1 MIKYG
6 KAKKQRSVD
15 MVNMNDNWEA
25 KRERNDSEDSDNDKK
40 TIHTVYIERMAYG
53 GYGLGKLPGG
63 KFIFIEGAY
72 PGELVEVVVTDEKS
86 DVAFGK
92 VFKIVEKANYR
103 RKSQCKYFGK
113 CGGCQLMDI
122 TYEKQLEFKTQIV
135 KDQFKRIGKIEVDV
149 NPTIPSDLEYSYRNK
164 MEFAFSFKD
173 GKVHLGLKA
182 RNSNEVIDIDEC
194 PISPNSF
201 NKILKVIPEI
211 VEMSKVR
218 IYNPKKRSGTLK
230 HLVLRYSH
238 SNNQTMAI
246 FVTKT
251 EAFSENKMIKSQI
264 LKSVPQI
271 NSIIHV
277 MNSSDEIV
285 LRGPYKTLYGS
296 GVLEVEMDYE
306 KFQIPPTAFFQ
317 NNYHIAAKMVEY
329 VTKSLDLKGT
339 ENVLD
344 LYAGVGTFTMRLAM
358 LSKHVIAVESSHI
371 AVKAGKANANIN
383 NLRNIKYEEVDT
395 LEFLKKFE
403 SKVDVVVLD
412 PPRGGAG
419 KDVCQEIKRIA
430 PKKIAY
436 ISCDPSTLARDI
448 AVLKENYK
456 IMSVQPFDMFPQTYH
471 VETVV
476 IMEQF

>member
-1 MIKYG
+1 
-6 KAKKQRSVD
+6 
-15 MVNMNDNWEA
+15 MVNVNDKWEA
-25 KRERNDSEDSDNDKK
+25 KRGYSDNKDSDNDNK
-40 TIHTVYIERMAYG
+40 TIHTVYIERMTYG

-63 KFIFIEGAY
+63 KFIFIEGGY
-72 PGELVEVVVTDEKS
+72 PGELVEAVVTNEKN
-86 DVAFGK
+86 DVAFGR
-92 VFKIVEKANYR
+92 VFQILEKADYR
-103 RKSQCKYFGK
+103 RKPQCKYFGK

-122 TYEKQLEFKTQIV
+122 TYEKQLEFKTHIV
-135 KDQFKRIGKIEVDV
+135 KDQFKRIGKIEIDV

-201 NKILKVIPEI
+201 NKTLKVIPEI
-211 VEMSKVR
+211 VETSKAK

-238 SNNQTMAI
+238 SDNQTMAI

-251 EAFSENKMIKSQI
+251 ETFNEAKIIKSMI

-329 VTKSLDLKGT
+329 VTKSLDFKGT

-358 LSKHVIAVESSHI
+358 LSKHVTAVESSHI
-371 AVKAGKANANIN
+371 AVKAGRSNANIN

-430 PKKIAY
+430 PKKIVY

-448 AVLKENYK
+448 SVLKENYR
-456 IMSVQPFDMFPQTYH
+456 ILSVQPFDMFPQTYH

-476 IMEQF
+476 IMEKF

>member
-1 MIKYG
+1 
-6 KAKKQRSVD
+6 
-15 MVNMNDNWEA
+15 MVNIDRKCET
-25 KRERNDSEDSDNDKK
+25 KREYSDNEDRDNGDKK
-40 TIHTVYIERMAYG
+40 IHTVYIERMAYG

-63 KFIFIEGAY
+63 KLIFIEGAY
-72 PGELVEVVVTDEKS
+72 PGELVEATISDEKS

-92 VFKIVEKANYR
+92 IFKIVEKADYR
-103 RKSQCKYFGK
+103 RKPQCKYFGK

-122 TYEKQLEFKTQIV
+122 NYEKQLEFKNQIV
-135 KDQFKRIGKIEVDV
+135 KDQLKRIGKIEVDI
-149 NPTIPSDLEYSYRNK
+149 NPIIPSDLEYSYRNK

-182 RNSNEVIDIDEC
+182 RNSNEVIDIGGC

-201 NKILKVIPEI
+201 NKILEVIPEI

-218 IYNPKKRSGTLK
+218 IYNPKRRSGTLK

-251 EAFSENKMIKSQI
+251 ETFSEAKIIKSQI
-264 LKSVPQI
+264 LKSIPQI

-317 NNYHIAAKMVEY
+317 NNYHVASKMVEY

-383 NLRNIKYEEVDT
+383 NLRNVKYEELDT
-395 LEFLKKFE
+395 LEFLKVFE
-403 SKVDVVVLD
+403 SKADIIVLD
-412 PPRGGAG
+412 PPRAGAG
-419 KDVCQEIKRIA
+419 KDVCKEILRIA
-430 PKKIAY
+430 PEKIAY
-436 ISCDPSTLARDI
+436 VSCDPSTLARDLSM
-448 AVLKENYK
+448 LKEKYQVE
-456 IMSVQPFDMFPQTYH
+456 SVQPFDMFPQTYH

-476 IMEQF
+476 IMKKF